1 MSRHSVYLQL
11 ILHRKDCL
19 EGKRYKNVANI
30 KLCLA
35 QSMQQSKN
43 PDRWFAAANM
53 KHVEDFALLMGENNI
68 AILEKDDKAY
78 IALGKPVATK

>member
-1 MSRHSVYLQL
+1 
-11 ILHRKDCL
+11 
-19 EGKRYKNVANI
+19 
-30 KLCLA
+30 
-35 QSMQQSKN
+35 MQQSKN

-68 AILEKDDKAY
+68 AILEKADKAY